1 MLVIVFD
8 TSENI
13 VETGGNADF
22 SFSYVFIKVSLSVS
36 LKSGI
41 VGERVICIH
50 VADECLMEHS
60 LHLSQYFPLVSCM
73 KNTDACYL

>member
-13 VETGGNADF
+13 LETGGNTDF
-22 SFSYVFIKVSLSVS
+22 SFSYVFKKVSLSVL

-41 VGERVICIH
+41 EGERVICIH
-50 VADECLMEHS
+50 VADDCLMEHS
-60 LHLSQYFPLVSCM
+60 QHLLQYYPLVSC
-73 KNTDACYL
+73 KKH